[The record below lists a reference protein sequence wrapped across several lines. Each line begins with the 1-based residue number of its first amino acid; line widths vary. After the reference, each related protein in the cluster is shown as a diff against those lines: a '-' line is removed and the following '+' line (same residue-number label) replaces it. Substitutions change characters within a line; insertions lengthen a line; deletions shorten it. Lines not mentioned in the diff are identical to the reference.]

1 MDRRLIDYKPEM
13 EFGAVPGAGHDE
25 AGEMAFAAQLLE
37 AQSPQALDSV
47 LYDLIAHGG
56 SAAPVAQ
63 PIAVTLRRAARL
75 VFPLNGTRAPGD
87 LKRKA
92 AAIFGL
98 ELEGLSPE
106 DKEFEV
112 ARRFVRLAG
121 DALDEARARSG
132 QGPAQAAQLALL
144 HAARRHAP
152 GLLRQAAAQP
162 GRRSRQRDR
171 ITRHNEEGGAFQP
184 VNWQQPEFF

>member
-13 EFGAVPGAGHDE
+13 EFGASPPVPGQADE
-25 AGEMAFAAQLLE
+25 ALRDEYDEMSFAAQLLE
-37 AQSPQALDSV
+37 AQTPAALDAV
-47 LYDLIAHGG
+47 LHDLVARGG
-56 SAAPVAQ
+56 LGGPVAR
-63 PIAVTLRRAARL
+63 PVADLLRRAAHQ
-75 VFPLNGTRAPGD
+75 VFPLNATRAPAD

-98 ELEGLSPE
+98 EVEGLSPE

-121 DALDEARARSG
+121 DTVD
-132 QGPAQAAQLALL
+132 QAQARTGQPPRRAVELALL

-152 GLLRQAAAQP
+152 GLLRRQRQAARLGP
-162 GRRSRQRDR
+162 W
-171 ITRHNEEGGAFQP
+171 N
-184 VNWQQPEFF
+184 

>member
-13 EFGAVPGAGHDE
+13 EFAASPGVQREADQALRDE
-25 AGEMAFAAQLLE
+25 YDEMSFAAQLLE
-37 AQSPQALDSV
+37 AQSPAALDGV
-47 LYDLIAHGG
+47 LHDLVARGG
-56 SAAPVAQ
+56 LGGPVAQ
-63 PIAVTLRRAARL
+63 PLAGLLRRAARQ
-75 VFPLNGTRAPGD
+75 VFPLNATRAPAD

-98 ELEGLSPE
+98 EVEGLSPE

-121 DALDEARARSG
+121 DTVEQARERAG
-132 QGPAQAAQLALL
+132 QAPYQAVELALL

-152 GLLRQAAAQP
+152 GLLRRRARQAARLAP
-162 GRRSRQRDR
+162 GS
-171 ITRHNEEGGAFQP
+171 
-184 VNWQQPEFF
+184 